1 MELEHI
7 DDDAANAGIKFV
19 KINDKKMAKEMGI
32 FALPAVAFYKMGS
45 KEPVI
50 YAGIITL
57 PHTNFRQYFMQY

>member
-7 DDDAANAGIKFV
+7 DDEAAGAGIKFV
-19 KINDKKMAKEMGI
+19 KINDKQMAKEMGI

-50 YAGIITL
+50 YAGTFDI
-57 PHTNFRQYFMQY
+57 